1 MADLELQVIEKDVI
15 ISFLSKQLINKN
27 RNNDSYANTTVNDY
41 NNTFHERV
49 EIINNN
55 LSLSQA
61 NKKDKRKNVII
72 VGDSMLNNK

>member
-55 LSLSQA
+55 LSLSQD